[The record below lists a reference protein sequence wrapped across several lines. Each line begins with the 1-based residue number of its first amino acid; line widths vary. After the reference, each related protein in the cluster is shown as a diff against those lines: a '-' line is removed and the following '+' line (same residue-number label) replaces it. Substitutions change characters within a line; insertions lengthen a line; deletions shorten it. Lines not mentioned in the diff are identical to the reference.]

1 MGAQLMDLSGLIEA
15 TTNTIQ
21 SKLSYMFSSV
31 LAGTSILTFTNQIL
45 SVIGLIIS
53 IILALV
59 TARSNY
65 MRNRL
70 AMKLIKEQLKSELRN
85 E

>member
-1 MGAQLMDLSGLIEA
+1 MDLSALIEA
-15 TTNTIQ
+15 TTNTLQ

-53 IILALV
+53 IILALI

-65 MRNRL
+65 LRNQL
-70 AMKLIKEQLKSELRN
+70 AIKLIVKQLEGEVKP
-85 E
+85 

>member
-1 MGAQLMDLSGLIEA
+1 MDLTALIEA
-15 TTNTIQ
+15 TTNTLQ

-65 MRNRL
+65 LRNQM
-70 AMKLIKEQLKSELRN
+70 AIKLIVKQLEGEVKQ
-85 E
+85 

>member
-1 MGAQLMDLSGLIEA
+1 MDLRALIEA
-15 TTNTIQ
+15 TTNTLQ

-65 MRNRL
+65 LRNQL
-70 AMKLIKEQLKSELRN
+70 AIKLIVKQLEGEVKR
-85 E
+85 

>member
-1 MGAQLMDLSGLIEA
+1 MDLSALIEA
-15 TTNTIQ
+15 TTNTLQ

-65 MRNRL
+65 LRNQL
-70 AMKLIKEQLKSELRN
+70 AIKLIVKQLEGEVKR
-85 E
+85 

>member
-1 MGAQLMDLSGLIEA
+1 MDLTALIEA
-15 TTNTIQ
+15 TTNTLQ
-21 SKLSYMFSSV
+21 SKLSYVFSSV

-65 MRNRL
+65 LRNQL
-70 AMKLIKEQLKSELRN
+70 AIKLIVKQLEGEVKR
-85 E
+85 

>member
-1 MGAQLMDLSGLIEA
+1 MDLSALIEA
-15 TTNTIQ
+15 TTNTLQ

-53 IILALV
+53 IILALI

-65 MRNRL
+65 LRNQM
-70 AMKLIKEQLKSELRN
+70 AIKLIVKQLEGEVKQ
-85 E
+85 

>member
-1 MGAQLMDLSGLIEA
+1 MDLTALIEA
-15 TTNTIQ
+15 TTNTLQ

-53 IILALV
+53 IILALI

-65 MRNRL
+65 LRNQM
-70 AMKLIKEQLKSELRN
+70 AIKLIVKQLEGEVKQ
-85 E
+85 

>member
-1 MGAQLMDLSGLIEA
+1 MDLSALIEA
-15 TTNTIQ
+15 TTNTLQ

-65 MRNRL
+65 LRNQL
-70 AMKLIKEQLKSELRN
+70 AIKLIVKQLKGDVKQ
-85 E
+85 

>member
-1 MGAQLMDLSGLIEA
+1 MDLTALIEA
-15 TTNTIQ
+15 TTNTLQ

-65 MRNRL
+65 LRNQL
-70 AMKLIKEQLKSELRN
+70 AIKLIVKQLEGEVKP
-85 E
+85 

>member
-1 MGAQLMDLSGLIEA
+1 MDLTALIEA
-15 TTNTIQ
+15 TTNTLQ
-21 SKLSYMFSSV
+21 SKLSYAFSSV

-65 MRNRL
+65 LRNQL
-70 AMKLIKEQLKSELRN
+70 AIKLIVKQLEGDVKQ
-85 E
+85 

>member
-1 MGAQLMDLSGLIEA
+1 MDLSALIEA
-15 TTNTIQ
+15 TTNTLQ

-65 MRNRL
+65 LRNQL
-70 AMKLIKEQLKSELRN
+70 AIKLIVKQLKGEVKQ
-85 E
+85 

>member
-1 MGAQLMDLSGLIEA
+1 MDLTALIEA
-15 TTNTIQ
+15 TTNTLQ
-21 SKLSYMFSSV
+21 SKLSYVFSSV

-65 MRNRL
+65 LRNQL
-70 AMKLIKEQLKSELRN
+70 AIKLIVKQLEGEVKQ
-85 E
+85 

>member
-1 MGAQLMDLSGLIEA
+1 MDLTALIEA
-15 TTNTIQ
+15 TTNTLQ

-65 MRNRL
+65 LRNQM
-70 AMKLIKEQLKSELRN
+70 AIKLIVKQLEGEVKR
-85 E
+85 

>member
-1 MGAQLMDLSGLIEA
+1 MDLSALIEA
-15 TTNTIQ
+15 TTNTLQ

-65 MRNRL
+65 LRNQL
-70 AMKLIKEQLKSELRN
+70 AIKLIVKQLEGEVKQ
-85 E
+85 

>member
-1 MGAQLMDLSGLIEA
+1 MDLTALIEA
-15 TTNTIQ
+15 TTNTLQ

-65 MRNRL
+65 LRNQL
-70 AMKLIKEQLKSELRN
+70 AIKLIVKQLKGDVKQ
-85 E
+85 

>member
-1 MGAQLMDLSGLIEA
+1 MDLTALIEA
-15 TTNTIQ
+15 TTNTLQ

-65 MRNRL
+65 LRNQL
-70 AMKLIKEQLKSELRN
+70 AIKLIVKQLKGEVKQ
-85 E
+85 

>member
-1 MGAQLMDLSGLIEA
+1 MDLSALIEA
-15 TTNTIQ
+15 TTNTLQ

-65 MRNRL
+65 LRNQL
-70 AMKLIKEQLKSELRN
+70 AIKLIVKQLEGDVKQ
-85 E
+85 

>member
-1 MGAQLMDLSGLIEA
+1 MDLSALIEA
-15 TTNTIQ
+15 TTNTLQ

-65 MRNRL
+65 LRNQM
-70 AMKLIKEQLKSELRN
+70 AIKLIVKQLEGEVKR
-85 E
+85 

>member
-1 MGAQLMDLSGLIEA
+1 MDLSALIEA
-15 TTNTIQ
+15 TTNTLQ

-65 MRNRL
+65 
-70 AMKLIKEQLKSELRN
+70 LRN
-85 E
+85 QLAIELIVKQLEGDVKQ

>member
-1 MGAQLMDLSGLIEA
+1 MDLTALIEA
-15 TTNTIQ
+15 TTNTLQ

-65 MRNRL
+65 LRNQL
-70 AMKLIKEQLKSELRN
+70 AIKLIVKQLEGEVKR
-85 E
+85 

>member
-1 MGAQLMDLSGLIEA
+1 MDLTALIEA
-15 TTNTIQ
+15 TTNTLQ

-65 MRNRL
+65 LRNQL
-70 AMKLIKEQLKSELRN
+70 AIKLIVKQLEGDVKQ
-85 E
+85 

>member
-1 MGAQLMDLSGLIEA
+1 MDLTALIEA
-15 TTNTIQ
+15 TTNTLQ

-65 MRNRL
+65 LRNQL
-70 AMKLIKEQLKSELRN
+70 AIKLIVKQLEGEVKQ
-85 E
+85 